1 MQCLLDTCSE
11 YAQSWCIRYNDS
23 KTKMMYIGRDFSSF
37 SCKPLFLNGNCLD
50 FVPEWK
56 YLGVTVMSEKSFCCS
71 VNKPRSTF
79 YRSANSILNVLNGP
93 SEDVQM
99 KLLYSICV
107 PNVTYACDVVDY
119 HNKDKQS
126 LHVAVNDA
134 IRKIFGYDRWQSIRD
149 IRESFGYPSVTEIF
163 AKRKS
168 TFENRLSQI
177 GNTLLSSLSAF

>member
-1 MQCLLDTCSE
+1 
-11 YAQSWCIRYNDS
+11 
-23 KTKMMYIGRDFSSF
+23 
-37 SCKPLFLNGNCLD
+37 
-50 FVPEWK
+50 
-56 YLGVTVMSEKSFCCS
+56 
-71 VNKPRSTF
+71 
-79 YRSANSILNVLNGP
+79 
-93 SEDVQM
+93 M